1 MIGMAPK
8 APRIGNAARHLLPAG
23 ILLLATL
30 LCAQS
35 AWAIRVKDIAFLR
48 GARENQLIGYGLVV
62 GLDGTGDSEDSLLA
76 RKPLQNALERMA
88 INLSPKDIKGRSIA
102 GVLVTATLPPFAKA
116 GSRLDVTV
124 DALGDAVSLRGG
136 TLMLTLLDGPNNV
149 VYGTAQ
155 GPITGIP
162 KGIERT
168 ENQAIPAAIAA
179 QAQAQALQQQQ
190 QAQSLVDPRSSLVPT
205 KGFVIRGA
213 LVEREI
219 NLNLNTRSRL
229 FINLKESD
237 FTTAFRLAK
246 MINRE
251 IGDGSARAK
260 DAGTVEVSI
269 PESYLGQ
276 TVELM
281 SKIENLDIQPDSV
294 ARVVVDERTGAIVM
308 GQNVRISPIAI
319 SHGNLQI
326 RIGNVGQAPAAPG
339 APGAPGAPAQPAA
352 AAAAAAAVQGQPAPG
367 TPGELPALALAEAP
381 AMVLFKGE
389 VDLKEVVDGLNKIGA
404 STQDLVQVLK
414 IIKTAGALHADLEI
428 R

>member
-1 MIGMAPK
+1 MSLSRQAPHHPRARRGSAAAFLLVATVALVAMIATAPE
-8 APRIGNAARHLLPAG
+8 
-23 ILLLATL
+23 
-30 LCAQS
+30 
-35 AWAIRVKDIAFLR
+35 AWAIRVKDVAFLR
-48 GARENQLIGYGLVV
+48 GARDNQLIGYGLVV
-62 GLDGTGDSEDSLLA
+62 GLDGTGDSQESLLA
-76 RKPLQNALERMA
+76 RRPLQNALERMA
-88 INLSPKDIKGRSIA
+88 ITLNPRDVHGRAIA

-124 DALGDAVSLRGG
+124 DALGDATSLRGG
-136 TLMLTLLDGPNNV
+136 TLMMTLLNGPNQV

-155 GPITGIP
+155 GPLTGIP
-162 KGIERT
+162 KGIERL
-168 ENQAIPAAIAA
+168 QPGQDVLPPAQAA
-179 QAQAQALQQQQ
+179 QAQQPQPPP
-190 QAQSLVDPRSSLVPT
+190 VDPRSSMVPT

-229 FINLKESD
+229 YINLKESD

-246 MINRE
+246 LINRE
-251 IGDGSARAK
+251 LGDGSARAK
-260 DAGTVEVSI
+260 DSGSVEVSI
-269 PESYLGQ
+269 PDSYLGQ

-281 SKIENLDIQPDSV
+281 SKIENLEIVPDSV
-294 ARVVVDERTGAIVM
+294 AKVVVDERTGAIVM

-319 SHGNLQI
+319 SHGNL
-326 RIGNVGQAPAAPG
+326 RIEIAGKPPIPAEGEAPP
-339 APGAPGAPAQPAA
+339 PAA
-352 AAAAAAAVQGQPAPG
+352 AQ
-367 TPGELPALALAEAP
+367 PGEEQEVPAFAQAENP
-381 AMVLFKGE
+381 SIVLFKGE

>member
-1 MIGMAPK
+1 MVCNDK
-8 APRIGNAARHLLPAG
+8 RIGGALARRFLPA
-23 ILLLATL
+23 LLLIVTL
-30 LCAQS
+30 LWAQS
-35 AWAIRVKDIAFLR
+35 AWAIRVKDVAFLR
-48 GARENQLIGYGLVV
+48 GARDNQLIGYGLVV
-62 GLDGTGDSEDSLLA
+62 GLDGTGDSPESLLA

-88 INLSPKDIKGRSIA
+88 INLNPRDVRGRSIA

-116 GSRLDVTV
+116 GARLDVTV

-136 TLMLTLLDGPNNV
+136 TLMLTLLNGPNQV
-149 VYGTAQ
+149 VYATAQ
-155 GPITGIP
+155 GPMTGIP
-162 KGIERT
+162 KGIERP
-168 ENQAIPAAIAA
+168 EAGLLAAAPVA
-179 QAQAQALQQQQ
+179 TTPGVQQPLQGPTTQ
-190 QAQSLVDPRSSLVPT
+190 VDNRSSMVAT

-213 LVEREI
+213 LVEREV
-219 NLNLNTRSRL
+219 NLNLNTRARL
-229 FINLKESD
+229 YINLKQSD

-246 MINRE
+246 LINRE
-251 IGDGSARAK
+251 VGDGSARAK

-269 PESYLGQ
+269 PDSYLGQ

-281 SKIENLDIQPDSV
+281 ARIENLEIQPDAV

-326 RIGNVGQAPAAPG
+326 RIGGPPPPAPAPAAGARPG
-339 APGAPGAPAQPAA
+339 APAA
-352 AAAAAAAVQGQPAPG
+352 AAAQAQAAAAAPQ
-367 TPGELPALALAEAP
+367 TELPALALAENP
-381 AMVLFKGE
+381 SIVLFKGE